1 GYAQQTDGKLVT
13 GKVSSAE
20 NDEPL
25 PGVNVLLKGTTI
37 GTVTDASGNFQMHV
51 TGDNPILVFSFIGFQ
66 QQEVPVH
73 QRSQIDVQLT
83 VDVQALEQVV
93 VIGYGSQK
101 SSRITSSIAQI
112 KAADLEERPIG
123 RLDQALMGKMAG
135 VQVQQTSGAPCKRLE
150 VEIRGTSSMNFS
162 NTPLYAVDGFPIA
175 GDLNNINA
183 KDIESIEVLKDAASA
198 AIDRSRGADGGGPYH
213 QKIRKIGQ
221 TQYSNGYFTW
231 LTDPL

>member
-1 GYAQQTDGKLVT
+1 MKPQQKNRAWRDFFQSLTTGFLIVLLYAFPGYAQQTDGKLVT

-83 VDVQALEQVV
+83 VDVQSLEQVV

-101 SSRITSSIAQI
+101 ALVLHPPLLRSKLLIWKKGLLVDSI
-112 KAADLEERPIG
+112 R
-123 RLDQALMGKMAG
+123 
-135 VQVQQTSGAPCKRLE
+135 
-150 VEIRGTSSMNFS
+150 
-162 NTPLYAVDGFPIA
+162 
-175 GDLNNINA
+175 
-183 KDIESIEVLKDAASA
+183 
-198 AIDRSRGADGGGPYH
+198 H
-213 QKIRKIGQ
+213 
-221 TQYSNGYFTW
+221 
-231 LTDPL
+231 